1 MNKEIIST
9 NGAPQAIGPYS
20 QGVKAGN
27 FIFCSG
33 QIPLVPAT
41 GQMVDGGIVAQTE
54 QVMSNIEALLGAVG
68 LGFDAVVKTT
78 IYLTDL
84 ADFAA
89 VNEVYGSRF
98 AGDPPARST
107 VQVSALPRGA
117 GVEIE
122 VVALVS

>member
-20 QGVKAGN
+20 QGVRVGN
-27 FIFCSG
+27 LIFCSG

-41 GQMVDGGIVAQTE
+41 GQMVEGGIVAQTE